1 MVLTIGRDALTL
13 LLMISMPVLGVVMA
27 VGLLVSI
34 FQAVTQI
41 HEATLAFVPKLIAA
55 MVVFAIAGP
64 WMLST
69 LVDFIRR
76 TIESIPSMIGYR
88 VLQTP
93 ASKPVEDRVITFT
106 EAQLMAWLSPIL
118 WPFLRVLAVFSVAP
132 VFSMRTVP
140 MRVKIGLAFLVALC
154 AQGVLGDQ
162 PVISVNSREAFGAV
176 AQQVAVG
183 LAIGFSVRLVFAAVE
198 LAGEII

>member
-1 MVLTIGRDALTL
+1 MTSQMVLTIGRDALTL

-69 LVDFIRR
+69 LVNYIQQ
-76 TIESIPSMIGYR
+76 
-88 VLQTP
+88 VLQTIP
-93 ASKPVEDRVITFT
+93 
-106 EAQLMAWLSPIL
+106 
-118 WPFLRVLAVFSVAP
+118 
-132 VFSMRTVP
+132 
-140 MRVKIGLAFLVALC
+140 
-154 AQGVLGDQ
+154 
-162 PVISVNSREAFGAV
+162 
-176 AQQVAVG
+176 QVVT
-183 LAIGFSVRLVFAAVE
+183 
-198 LAGEII
+198 